1 LRLTSNSTGMGKI
14 LMNFLDAVSRK
25 IPNTE
30 KIMLTCFL
38 RNAKALQFYRKL
50 GFETDE
56 YSPPPKILRNGTK
69 VEADYVILSK
79 EVNH

>member
-1 LRLTSNSTGMGKI
+1 
-14 LMNFLDAVSRK
+14 MNLLDVVSKK
-25 IPNTE
+25 IPNVD
-30 KIMLTCFL
+30 KVMLTCFL
-38 RNAKALQFYRKL
+38 SNVKALQFYRNL

-79 EVNH
+79 DVHH